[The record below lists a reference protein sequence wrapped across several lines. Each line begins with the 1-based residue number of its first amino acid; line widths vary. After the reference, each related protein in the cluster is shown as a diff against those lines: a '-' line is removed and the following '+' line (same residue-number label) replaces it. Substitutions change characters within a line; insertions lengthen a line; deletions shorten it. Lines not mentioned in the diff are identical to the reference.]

1 MEMLTGLSNSPQAAH
16 YCFNLLKSTANG
28 PVSWD
33 HFFASIKQYYMDLRQ
48 DGGHAGRLL
57 YYMFINI
64 LVFSFFFYNYACC
77 LAWLFHNIAMSACNI
92 YPVFQLPKSFL
103 FLECI
108 TIMIFTL
115 TVVE

>member
-1 MEMLTGLSNSPQAAH
+1 MQVDYYIICSLIFL
-16 YCFNLLKSTANG
+16 
-28 PVSWD
+28 
-33 HFFASIKQYYMDLRQ
+33 FFLFA
-48 DGGHAGRLL
+48 
-57 YYMFINI
+57 
-64 LVFSFFFYNYACC
+64 YNYACC
-77 LAWLFHNIAMSACNI
+77 PAWLFHNIAMSACNI